1 MQYEP
6 AKGRDFFR
14 LCFVTVRDRV
24 SPSIMLRQEGFS
36 DDHYTVQVKRG
47 GYWVPLVEIYSEHL
61 PNWFDG
67 EEEAFERVV
76 QQILK
81 ALED

>member
-6 AKGRDFFR
+6 AKVRDFFR
-14 LCFVTVRDRV
+14 LCFATVRDRV

-36 DDHYTVQVKRG
+36 GDHYKLQVKRG
-47 GYWVPLVEIYSEHL
+47 GHWVPLVEIYSEHL

-76 QQILK
+76 QRILK

>member
-6 AKGRDFFR
+6 AKVRDFFR
-14 LCFVTVRDRV
+14 LCFATVRDRV
-24 SPSIMLRQEGFS
+24 SPSIMLRYGGSS
-36 DDHYTVQVKRG
+36 DDYYKVQVKRG
-47 GYWVPLVEIYSEHL
+47 GAWKPLVEIYSEHL

-76 QQILK
+76 QRILK